1 MFTGLVEELGSVK
14 NIYSV
19 EKGKRLEISA
29 EKVLED
35 VELGASIAVNG
46 CCLTVVDIGKGYCG
60 FDVVQETFDLTCLE
74 TLKAGDRVN
83 LERCLTFSSRLGG
96 HIVQGHV
103 DGVGCISKWQAQQ
116 DGSIVVCIEAPSS
129 LLRYIVK
136 KGSIAIDGISLTVT
150 HVDDKSFS
158 LALIPHTASVTT
170 LGFKKEA
177 SLVNL
182 EVDLIAKY
190 VEKLHC
196 GSQNETRSANHA

>member
-1 MFTGLVEELGSVK
+1 MFTGLVEELGTVK
-14 NIYSV
+14 NIYTI

-35 VELGASIAVNG
+35 IEPGASIAING
-46 CCLTVVDIGKGYCG
+46 CCLTVVDFGKDYCG

-74 TLKAGDRVN
+74 CLKAGDRVN

-96 HIVQGHV
+96 HIVQGHI
-103 DGVGCISKWQAQQ
+103 DGVGCITQWETQN
-116 DGSIVVCIEAPSS
+116 DGSIVVTIEAPAR

-136 KGSIAIDGISLTVT
+136 KGSIAVDGISLTVT
-150 HVDDKSFS
+150 RVDEKSFS

-170 LGFKKEA
+170 LGFKKNA

-196 GSQNETRSANHA
+196 DSQNETRSANHE

>member
-1 MFTGLVEELGSVK
+1 MFTGLVEELATVK
-14 NIYSV
+14 AIYNV
-19 EKGKRLEISA
+19 KKGKRLEITA
-29 EKVLED
+29 KKILED
-35 VELGASIAVNG
+35 IELGASIAVNG
-46 CCLTVVDIGKGYCG
+46 CCLTVVDIGDGYCG

-74 TLKAGDRVN
+74 NLKAYDRVN
-83 LERCLTFSSRLGG
+83 LERCLTFSTRLGG

-103 DGVGCISKWQAQQ
+103 DGVGCITQWKAQK
-116 DGSIVVCIEAPSS
+116 DGSIAVSIEAPQN

-150 HVDDKSFS
+150 SVDDKSFS
-158 LALIPHTASVTT
+158 IALIPHTASVTT

-196 GSQNETRSANHA
+196 GSQIETRSANHE